1 MGKEDFIDQRRIDK
15 SDIISA
21 ILSNLTVVIQIV
33 ALGIVG
39 LSNVLQVSNLFQL
52 KELVNIANFTI
63 LFLSFSL
70 IGTYSFFRANKDFPF
85 AQPDK
90 KGVLRQIN
98 EKLFGTKIPNPMSR
112 RGEKN
117 FLLILFVITS
127 IASLTFLYST
137 YRIKSSSIE
146 PVEVTN
152 GFIQIIS
159 YSISLVC
166 GSVLIFI
173 WIRDQLDKKNQFT
186 EDNFIPNLRGTLIEY
201 EIVET
206 PKLKIAQN
214 FSISNGNH
222 LIKIEVD
229 KKEKYLITNFD
240 GKRVFGEITEE
251 EYNNIINPPQVTNDK
266 QN

>member
-1 MGKEDFIDQRRIDK
+1 MSKEEFIDQRRIDK

-52 KELVNIANFTI
+52 KELVNVANFTI

-70 IGTYSFFRANKDFPF
+70 IGIYSFFKANKDFPF
-85 AQPDK
+85 SQPEK

-98 EKLFGTKIPNPMSR
+98 EKLFGTKVVNPMSR
-112 RGEKN
+112 DGEKI
-117 FLLILFVITS
+117 FLLVLFVITALS
-127 IASLTFLYST
+127 SLVFFYST
-137 YRIKSSSIE
+137 YRIKSLFTE
-146 PVEVTN
+146 PIDITN

-159 YSISLVC
+159 YSLSLVC

-186 EDNFIPNLRGTLIEY
+186 EDSFIPNLRSTLIEY

-206 PKLKIAQN
+206 PRLKIAQN

-222 LIKIEVD
+222 LIKIEVG
-229 KKEKYLITNFD
+229 KKEKYLITNYD

-251 EYNNIINPPQVTNDK
+251 EYNNIINPPQSTNDK